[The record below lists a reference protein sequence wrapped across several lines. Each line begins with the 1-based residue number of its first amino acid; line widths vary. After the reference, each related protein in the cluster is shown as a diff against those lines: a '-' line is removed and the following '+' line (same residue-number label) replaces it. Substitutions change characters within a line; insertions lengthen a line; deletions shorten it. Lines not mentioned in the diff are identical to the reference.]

1 MSDPNNSYRISVED
15 RRYDKFEIMN
25 SLTGKNIDLNINPIE
40 NKLFNQDV
48 FELISDKSNIIN
60 ILHSSL
66 RSMLTIPAILVLE
79 GNNIYGKTKKG
90 RPLYR
95 CIPDDRRMP
104 EFLVPYTL
112 KINFNKKLYNKYV
125 VFRFDNWINKHPEGR
140 LTNVLGCVTI
150 LDNFYE
156 YQLYC
161 KSLYASIQDFTK
173 KNNAR
178 AKI

>member
-66 RSMLTIPAILVLE
+66 RSMLTIPAILVL
-79 GNNIYGKTKKG
+79 
-90 RPLYR
+90 
-95 CIPDDRRMP
+95 
-104 EFLVPYTL
+104 
-112 KINFNKKLYNKYV
+112 
-125 VFRFDNWINKHPEGR
+125 
-140 LTNVLGCVTI
+140 
-150 LDNFYE
+150 
-156 YQLYC
+156 
-161 KSLYASIQDFTK
+161 
-173 KNNAR
+173 
-178 AKI
+178 

>member
-79 GNNIYGKTKKG
+79 GKQYIWQN
-90 RPLYR
+90 
-95 CIPDDRRMP
+95 
-104 EFLVPYTL
+104 
-112 KINFNKKLYNKYV
+112 
-125 VFRFDNWINKHPEGR
+125 
-140 LTNVLGCVTI
+140 
-150 LDNFYE
+150 
-156 YQLYC
+156 
-161 KSLYASIQDFTK
+161 
-173 KNNAR
+173 
-178 AKI
+178 

>member
-79 GNNIYGKTKKG
+79 GNNI
-90 RPLYR
+90 
-95 CIPDDRRMP
+95 
-104 EFLVPYTL
+104 
-112 KINFNKKLYNKYV
+112 
-125 VFRFDNWINKHPEGR
+125 
-140 LTNVLGCVTI
+140 
-150 LDNFYE
+150 
-156 YQLYC
+156 
-161 KSLYASIQDFTK
+161 
-173 KNNAR
+173 
-178 AKI
+178 